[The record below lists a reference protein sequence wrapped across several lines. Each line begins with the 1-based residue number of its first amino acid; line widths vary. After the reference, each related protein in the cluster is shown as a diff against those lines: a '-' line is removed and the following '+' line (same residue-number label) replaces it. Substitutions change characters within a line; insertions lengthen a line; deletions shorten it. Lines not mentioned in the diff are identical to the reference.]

1 MGRGAFFSS
10 FTFDLRTKESK
21 EALIFK
27 QLHYWCFRFV
37 MRDGKVVEVLELSS
51 SGPWLVWQVQPLKS
65 IFPFHQL
72 AVGGLSFAVLICLV
86 CLACAA
92 TIDCT
97 EDW

>member
-1 MGRGAFFSS
+1 
-10 FTFDLRTKESK
+10 
-21 EALIFK
+21 
-27 QLHYWCFRFV
+27 

-51 SGPWLVWQVQPLKS
+51 SGPWLVWQVQEGVSEKHLKKKKKSGTHHPKVQPLKS